1 MAERSS
7 PTWPQTPDGAID
19 WETVFEHP
27 DTGFITLI
35 GRAKTAA
42 ALRESTIFVIRSI
55 YSEEESAREL
65 QYFVSEIE
73 GMLPD
78 DVPPAMLPKL
88 SEAVASI
95 LRDIKM
101 DRIRRSETPPVI
113 EDSKPKVPPRGV
125 VKKKKRSSWTPAQ
138 VIASILA
145 ALVVAAGGA
154 GATYY
159 YGFMDHGDGFGA
171 RTKKLIAEMESAAA
185 GNGPDRHEFGW
196 GLTVEH
202 RAGLIGVTA
211 VGVPVD
217 ACTSA
222 AWYFVNR
229 GNVVINDRMPEKVA
243 PSVLKRF
250 CSEKGQRAK
259 LLWLSK
265 DTGQATAETDGAA
278 TGATGN

>member
-7 PTWPQTPDGAID
+7 PTWPHTPDGKID

-27 DTGFITLI
+27 ETGLISLIT
-35 GRAKTAA
+35 RAPSAA
-42 ALRESTIFVIRSI
+42 ALRKSTVFVIRSV
-55 YSEEESAREL
+55 YSEDESATEL
-65 QYFVSEIE
+65 KYFVREIE

-78 DVPPAMLPKL
+78 DLPPAMLPKL

-95 LRDIKM
+95 LRDIKL
-101 DRIRRSETPPVI
+101 DRIRRSETPPVV
-113 EDSKPKVPPRGV
+113 ESAKSSVPPRGV
-125 VKKKKRSSWTPAQ
+125 VRKRPRSAWSPAQ
-138 VIASILA
+138 IIAAVFAVL
-145 ALVVAAGGA
+145 LVVGGGA

-159 YGFMDHGDGFGA
+159 YGFMDHEVAMTA
-171 RTKKLIAEMESAAA
+171 RIKKLIAEMESAAA
-185 GNGPDRHEFGW
+185 GQGPDHHEFGW
-196 GLTVEH
+196 GLTVER

-250 CSEKGQRAK
+250 CGEKGQRAK
-259 LLWLSK
+259 LLWLSEDK
-265 DTGQATAETDGAA
+265 GQAAPTTDATA
-278 TGATGN
+278 GN